1 MPETVE
7 VPTAPGRLPL
17 VGHLFKLLGNP
28 MPFLESLRAQGDIV
42 RVFFG
47 PLEVYVILR
56 PQLFHEVLVRKSGAF
71 RKGRLLDKVRSF
83 LGNGLLTS
91 EGEFHHRQR
100 RLMQPAFH
108 RRRIAEYVDLMRR
121 NAEGATADWRPG
133 QAVDLQELFDD
144 LSLRNVSEALFSSEL
159 GQASHDEVLRW
170 LRVVMRG
177 AAIRTLAPTD
187 LLQKLPTPGNRR
199 FDEANTRFRRVVDE
213 VIRTYRADDVDR
225 GDLLSMV
232 LAARDEETG
241 RGMTDAQARDELQT
255 LLLAGAETTASAM
268 GSLFHEVSRHPA
280 VARRLHG
287 ELDEVL
293 GGRPLRYEDIA
304 RLEYTRCVVDEAL
317 RLATPV
323 WMTMRRT
330 ATEVTLGEARLPA
343 GAEILLSFPVV
354 HRDPDA
360 YPDPLAF
367 DPDRWLRR
375 GPRDLPPGAY
385 LPFAA
390 GNRKCIGDHFAW
402 MELLVTM
409 AVIGSRWRLEPA
421 PGHRPKRIYRTVTR
435 MSRLTMTAV
444 PRAQTGLCLPS
455 GAVQN
460 PPPT

>member
-1 MPETVE
+1 
-7 VPTAPGRLPL
+7 
-17 VGHLFKLLGNP
+17 
-28 MPFLESLRAQGDIV
+28 MPFLESLRERGDIV

-47 PLEVYVILR
+47 PLEVYVVLR
-56 PQLFHEVLVRKSGAF
+56 PDLFHEILVRKAGAF
-71 RKGRLLDKVRSF
+71 RKGRLLDKVRAF

-108 RRRIAEYVDLMRR
+108 RRKIAEYVDLMRR
-121 NAEGATADWRPG
+121 NAERAVAGWRPG
-133 QAVDLQELFDD
+133 QVVDLQEIVDD
-144 LSLRNVSEALFSSEL
+144 LALRNVSEALFSAEL
-159 GQASHDEVLRW
+159 GLVEHDEVLRW

-177 AAIRTLAPTD
+177 AAIQTLAPD
-187 LLQKLPTPGNRR
+187 LVQRLPTPWNRR
-199 FDEANTRFRRVVDE
+199 FVEANTRFRRVVDE
-213 VIRTYRADDVDR
+213 VIRSYRSDDVDR

-268 GSLFHEVSRHPA
+268 GGLFHQIGRHPA
-280 VARRLHG
+280 VARRLHA
-287 ELDEVL
+287 ELDHVL
-293 GGRPLRYEDIA
+293 GGRPLGYDDIA

-317 RLATPV
+317 RLDLPV

-330 ATEVTLGEARLPA
+330 VEEVSLGGTLLPP

-354 HRDPDA
+354 HRDPDV

-375 GPRDLPPGAY
+375 RPRDLPPGAY

-402 MELLVTM
+402 MELMVTV
-409 AVIGSRWRLEPA
+409 AAIGARWRLEPA
-421 PGHRPKRIYRTVTR
+421 PGIRPKRIYRTVTR
-435 MSRLTMTAV
+435 MSRLRMVAL
-444 PRAQTGLCLPS
+444 PREPS
-455 GAVQN
+455 G
-460 PPPT
+460 